1 MREKLALHD
10 SGGFRAG
17 KLGTRGFRRNA
28 SLKASWENVRLFG
41 PRTPR
46 RRAMIMQSRPFSR
59 KKRRF
64 CARPHRRAAQPDPA
78 GVSRETPAMFPRAP
92 TPVARPSPARSRP
105 TPPVARVTTPAPASL
120 VPWVSGFPLLA
131 SFASDPACP
140 RARGARPCAGPHAF
154 APEPCDRATLP
165 KGAANVSRET
175 FARSLFQAPLRRAPR
190 ASAPFRAPHP
200 APGAG
205 APDSARRAP
214 FPRTPSGGR
223 APALAIASSVGASD
237 PACLRA
243 ALWIARR
250 ERPQKIS
257 S

>member
-1 MREKLALHD
+1 MPDPIDEQR
-10 SGGFRAG
+10 SPIR
-17 KLGTRGFRRNA
+17 
-28 SLKASWENVRLFG
+28 RLFHVKHPPCSRASQPP
-41 PRTPR
+41 PRLLSCSGFLG
-46 RRAMIMQSRPFSR
+46 SRS
-59 KKRRF
+59 
-64 CARPHRRAAQPDPA
+64 
-78 GVSRETPAMFPRAP
+78 S
-92 TPVARPSPARSRP
+92 RPSPQILRA
-105 TPPVARVTTPAPASL
+105 PVPEALGFAP
-120 VPWVSGFPLLA
+120 
-131 SFASDPACP
+131 
-140 RARGARPCAGPHAF
+140 GPHAF

-165 KGAANVSRET
+165 KGAANASRET
-175 FARSLFQAPLRRAPR
+175 FARSLFQAPVRRAPR